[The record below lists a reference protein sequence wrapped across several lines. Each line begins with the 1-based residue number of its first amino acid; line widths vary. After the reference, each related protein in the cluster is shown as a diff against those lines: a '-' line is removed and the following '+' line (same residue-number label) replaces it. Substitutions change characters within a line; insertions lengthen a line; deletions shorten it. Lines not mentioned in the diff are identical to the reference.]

1 MNYRIS
7 VCKKTNVIT
16 VELLQEVT
24 NEMIRE
30 FKENSIY
37 HVNNL
42 IHFRLKDESNVL
54 NKMDKLPK
62 ALQIIEKIKE
72 YGYCTILFYFF
83 YVTLPDELYINNIN
97 KREVIIMFITA
108 REIRKRV
115 NNLNGNYNLRYNI
128 NVRSISEQ
136 SLSNVNTFEKYINNW
151 RELHSDEYIALTR
164 LLESVNKFKDINKS
178 KSDYKKVLYM
188 VAEKTIPQIR
198 NIKRARVIINK
209 FSNLDIDNILL
220 DECNM
225 YISCDRVL
233 NNQTKLNKLYDIDSV
248 VKENN
253 IHDDE
258 SLENCIHELCEIIS
272 SFDIDMDIKYNL
284 ALENILYTLDK
295 NYIYCDRVF
304 ILESV
309 TNYFLAKYPESLDT
323 FREVLQET
331 VYYNDKDKKEL
342 DFILDDEDFEGSLLS
357 IEPITES
364 LLNKKNEVKEI
375 INKLKKT
382 RNITSSIMKSAVNKI
397 YTKSPNNII
406 DETPNFLSWIRT
418 GLLFSTLGVNIY
430 LGLIILFVDKFIQ
443 MSLQRKETD
452 RFLAKFKNEKEKAEK
467 KLGKLKDENT
477 KKKLEEYIKTLDN
490 NIKKIEE
497 YRETLYIEKE
507 LDNMSE
513 STDLRKFLEEDVI
526 TYDEYIKN
534 HGYIV
539 QREYISARDKYNNIV
554 NTIYKNL
561 KDITLIE
568 NKSTLSLSD
577 NNCNINGYL
586 DNDNRLM
593 IPIANIYPV
602 HYEGDIIEVIEHII
616 ELIEPTL
623 EEHFVLIYEGDE
635 DLYCIYLSYDFK
647 ICDIP
652 QDNNLHND
660 LVREASLVLSLEE
673 SCNEYIKH
681 NDILDTISNNINS
694 YSEDDIDYITNISL
708 QESDILD
715 PVQLSQLIEKHRECL
730 YESNHKDKY
739 RLGSCINENMF
750 KIKTNR
756 NKVQIRKT
764 RYELCNDLSSINE
777 ALEALENINETS
789 MKTNIA
795 MARERLK
802 KAAVN
807 LSDKEKTMSR
817 QLDNSLDK
825 FNDNIQRELS
835 NKNREAVIKGRV
847 LPSASSVIKIALATG
862 VAAMINPAIAV
873 VAAIGGIAASKAGT
887 KKEKQFI
894 LDEIEIQLKLV
905 EKKIQL
911 AESNN
916 DMKALEQLL
925 KLEQKLKRERQR
937 IIYRL
942 KHYYP
947 VTANNN

>member
-1 MNYRIS
+1 
-7 VCKKTNVIT
+7 
-16 VELLQEVT
+16 
-24 NEMIRE
+24 
-30 FKENSIY
+30 
-37 HVNNL
+37 
-42 IHFRLKDESNVL
+42 
-54 NKMDKLPK
+54 
-62 ALQIIEKIKE
+62 
-72 YGYCTILFYFF
+72 
-83 YVTLPDELYINNIN
+83 
-97 KREVIIMFITA
+97 MFITA

-115 NNLNGNYNLRYNI
+115 NNLNGNYNLKYDI

-151 RELHSDEYIALTR
+151 KDLHSDEYVAFTR
-164 LLESVNKFKDINKS
+164 LLESVNRFKDINKS

-188 VAEKTIPQIR
+188 VAEKAIPQVQ
-198 NIKRARVIINK
+198 NMKRARVIVNK
-209 FSNLDIDNILL
+209 FNLDQDNILL

-233 NNQTKLNKLYDIDSV
+233 NNQRKLNKIYDIDSV
-248 VKENN
+248 VRENN

-258 SLENCIHELCEIIS
+258 SLENCIHELCDIIS

-284 ALENILYTLDK
+284 ALENVLYTLDK
-295 NYIYCDRVF
+295 NYIHCDRSFV
-304 ILESV
+304 LESI

-323 FREVLQET
+323 FKDVLQET
-331 VYYNDKDKKEL
+331 VYYNEKDKKEL
-342 DFILDDEDFEGSLLS
+342 EFILDDEEFEDCLLS
-357 IEPITES
+357 IEPISES
-364 LLNKKNEVKEI
+364 LLNKKDEVKEL

-382 RNITSSIMKSAVNKI
+382 PNITSSILKTTVNKI

-418 GLLFSTLGVNIY
+418 ALLFSTLGVNIY
-430 LGLIILFVDKFIQ
+430 LGIIVLFVDKFIQ

-467 KLGKLKDENT
+467 KLEKLKNEES
-477 KKKLEEYIKTLDN
+477 KKRLEEYIKTLDN

-497 YRETLYIEKE
+497 YRESLYSEKE

-513 STDLRKFLEEDVI
+513 STDLRRFLEEDII

-534 HGYIV
+534 HSYIV
-539 QREYISARDKYNNIV
+539 QREYISARDRYNNII
-554 NTIYKNL
+554 NSMYKKS
-561 KDITLIE
+561 KDIIFIE
-568 NKSTLSLSD
+568 NKSTLSLD
-577 NNCNINGYL
+577 NTNCNLNGYL
-586 DNDNRLM
+586 DSDNRLM
-593 IPIANIYPV
+593 IPVANIYPKY
-602 HYEGDIIEVIEHII
+602 YEGDIIEAIDNII

-623 EEHFVLIYEGDE
+623 KENFVLIYEGDE

-647 ICDIP
+647 ISDIP
-652 QDNNLHND
+652 QENNLHND
-660 LVREASLVLSLEE
+660 LLREASLVLSIEE

-681 NDILDTISNNINS
+681 NDILDTISNNISS

-708 QESDILD
+708 RECNILD
-715 PVQLSQLIEKHRECL
+715 PIRLSKIIGKYREYL
-730 YESNHKDKY
+730 YETNHKDKY

-756 NKVQIRKT
+756 NKEQSRKT
-764 RYELCNDLSSINE
+764 RYELCNDLSIINE

-789 MKTNIA
+789 MKTNITI
-795 MARERLK
+795 ARERLK
-802 KAAVN
+802 KAAIK
-807 LSDKEKTMSR
+807 LSDKEKVMSR
-817 QLDNSLDK
+817 QLDNALDK

-835 NKNREAVIKGRV
+835 NKNREAVIKGRI

-862 VAAMINPAIAV
+862 VTAMINPAIAV

-947 VTANNN
+947 VTVNNN

>member
-1 MNYRIS
+1 
-7 VCKKTNVIT
+7 
-16 VELLQEVT
+16 
-24 NEMIRE
+24 
-30 FKENSIY
+30 
-37 HVNNL
+37 
-42 IHFRLKDESNVL
+42 
-54 NKMDKLPK
+54 
-62 ALQIIEKIKE
+62 
-72 YGYCTILFYFF
+72 
-83 YVTLPDELYINNIN
+83 
-97 KREVIIMFITA
+97 MFITA

-136 SLSNVNTFEKYINNW
+136 SLSNVFTFEKYINNW
-151 RELHSDEYIALTR
+151 RELHSDDYIALTR
-164 LLESVNKFKDINKS
+164 LLESVNKFKDTNKS
-178 KSDYKKVLYM
+178 NSDYKKVLYM
-188 VAEKTIPQIR
+188 VAEKVIPQIQ
-198 NIKRARVIINK
+198 NMKRVRVIINK

-233 NNQTKLNKLYDIDSV
+233 NNQTKLNKIYDIDSI

-258 SLENCIHELCEIIS
+258 SLENCIHELCEIIY

-295 NYIYCDRVF
+295 NYVYCDRVF
-304 ILESV
+304 VLESV

-323 FREVLQET
+323 FREVLQEA

-342 DFILDDEDFEGSLLS
+342 DFILDDEDFEDSLLS
-357 IEPITES
+357 IEPISES

-418 GLLFSTLGVNIY
+418 SLLFSTLGVNIY

-490 NIKKIEE
+490 NIKKIEV
-497 YRETLYIEKE
+497 YRETLYTEKE

-526 TYDEYIKN
+526 NYDEYIKN

-539 QREYISARDKYNNIV
+539 QREYITTRDKYNNIV
-554 NTIYKNL
+554 NTIYKDL
-561 KDITLIE
+561 KDNTLIE
-568 NKSTLSLSD
+568 NKSTLSLDSD
-577 NNCNINGYL
+577 SCNLNGYL
-586 DNDNRLM
+586 DSDNRLM

-602 HYEGDIIEVIEHII
+602 HYEGNIIDVIDHII

-623 EEHFVLIYEGDE
+623 GEHFILMYEGDE

-647 ICDIP
+647 IYDIP

-681 NDILDTISNNINS
+681 NDMIDTISNNINS

-715 PVQLSQLIEKHRECL
+715 PVQLSQLIEKHREYL

-756 NKVQIRKT
+756 NKAQIRKT
-764 RYELCNDLSSINE
+764 RYELYNDLSSINE

-789 MKTNIA
+789 MKTNIV

-807 LSDKEKTMSR
+807 LSDKEKTISR
-817 QLDNSLDK
+817 QLDNSLEK

>member
-1 MNYRIS
+1 
-7 VCKKTNVIT
+7 
-16 VELLQEVT
+16 
-24 NEMIRE
+24 
-30 FKENSIY
+30 
-37 HVNNL
+37 
-42 IHFRLKDESNVL
+42 
-54 NKMDKLPK
+54 
-62 ALQIIEKIKE
+62 
-72 YGYCTILFYFF
+72 
-83 YVTLPDELYINNIN
+83 
-97 KREVIIMFITA
+97 MFITA

-115 NNLNGNYNLRYNI
+115 NNLNGNYNLKYDI

-151 RELHSDEYIALTR
+151 KDLHSDEYVAFTR
-164 LLESVNKFKDINKS
+164 LLESVNRFKDINKS

-188 VAEKTIPQIR
+188 VAEKAIPQVQ
-198 NIKRARVIINK
+198 NMKRARVIVNK
-209 FSNLDIDNILL
+209 FNLDQDNILL

-233 NNQTKLNKLYDIDSV
+233 NNQRKLNKIYDIDSV
-248 VKENN
+248 VRENN

-258 SLENCIHELCEIIS
+258 SLENCIHELCDIIS

-284 ALENILYTLDK
+284 ALENVLYTLDK
-295 NYIYCDRVF
+295 NYIHCDRSFV
-304 ILESV
+304 LESI

-323 FREVLQET
+323 FKDVLQET
-331 VYYNDKDKKEL
+331 VYYNEKDKKEL
-342 DFILDDEDFEGSLLS
+342 EFILDDEEFEDCLLS
-357 IEPITES
+357 IEPISES
-364 LLNKKNEVKEI
+364 LLNKKDEVKEL

-382 RNITSSIMKSAVNKI
+382 PNITSSILKTTVNKI

-418 GLLFSTLGVNIY
+418 ALLFSTLGVNIY
-430 LGLIILFVDKFIQ
+430 LGVIVLFVDKFIQ

-467 KLGKLKDENT
+467 KLEKLKNEES
-477 KKKLEEYIKTLDN
+477 KKRLEEYIKTLDN

-497 YRETLYIEKE
+497 YRESLYTEKE

-513 STDLRKFLEEDVI
+513 STDLRRFLEEDII

-534 HGYIV
+534 HSYIV
-539 QREYISARDKYNNIV
+539 QREYISARDRYNNII
-554 NTIYKNL
+554 NSMYKKS
-561 KDITLIE
+561 KDIIFIE
-568 NKSTLSLSD
+568 NKSTLSLD
-577 NNCNINGYL
+577 NTNCNLNGYL
-586 DNDNRLM
+586 DSDNRLM
-593 IPIANIYPV
+593 IPVANIYPKY
-602 HYEGDIIEVIEHII
+602 YEGDIIEAIDNII

-623 EEHFVLIYEGDE
+623 KENFVLIYEGDE

-647 ICDIP
+647 ISDIP
-652 QDNNLHND
+652 QENNLHND
-660 LVREASLVLSLEE
+660 LLREASLVLSIEE

-681 NDILDTISNNINS
+681 NDILDTISNNISS

-708 QESDILD
+708 RECNILD
-715 PVQLSQLIEKHRECL
+715 PIRLSKIIGKYREYL
-730 YESNHKDKY
+730 YETNHKDKY

-756 NKVQIRKT
+756 NKEQSRKT
-764 RYELCNDLSSINE
+764 RYELCNDLSMINE

-789 MKTNIA
+789 MKTNITI
-795 MARERLK
+795 ARERLK
-802 KAAVN
+802 KAAIK
-807 LSDKEKTMSR
+807 LSDKEKVMSR
-817 QLDNSLDK
+817 QLDNALDK

-835 NKNREAVIKGRV
+835 NKNREAVIKGRI

-862 VAAMINPAIAV
+862 VTAMINPAIAV

-947 VTANNN
+947 VTANRD

>member
-1 MNYRIS
+1 
-7 VCKKTNVIT
+7 
-16 VELLQEVT
+16 
-24 NEMIRE
+24 
-30 FKENSIY
+30 
-37 HVNNL
+37 
-42 IHFRLKDESNVL
+42 
-54 NKMDKLPK
+54 
-62 ALQIIEKIKE
+62 
-72 YGYCTILFYFF
+72 
-83 YVTLPDELYINNIN
+83 
-97 KREVIIMFITA
+97 MFITA

-115 NNLNGNYNLRYNI
+115 NNLKGNYNLKHDI

-151 RELHSDEYIALTR
+151 RDLHSDQYVAFTK
-164 LLESVNKFKDINKS
+164 LLESVNNFKNINNS
-178 KSDYKKVLYM
+178 KSDYKKILYL
-188 VAEKTIPQIR
+188 VAEKAIPEIQ
-198 NIKRARVIINK
+198 NMKRARVIINK
-209 FSNLDIDNILL
+209 FSGLDNDNILL

-225 YISCDRVL
+225 YIACDRVL
-233 NNQTKLNKLYDIDSV
+233 NNQNKLNKIYDIDSI

-258 SLENCIHELCEIIS
+258 SLENCVQELCEVIS

-284 ALENILYTLDK
+284 ALENVLYTLEK
-295 NYIYCDRVF
+295 NYIHCDRSFV
-304 ILESV
+304 LESI
-309 TNYFLAKYPESLDT
+309 TDYFLMKYPESLDT
-323 FREVLQET
+323 FKDVLQET

-342 DFILDDEDFEGSLLS
+342 EFVLDDEDFDDIESTLS
-357 IEPITES
+357 IEPITEAV
-364 LLNKKNEVKEI
+364 LDKKNEVKEI

-382 RNITSSIMKSAVNKI
+382 PKMTSSLMKSAVNKI

-430 LGLIILFVDKFIQ
+430 LGLVVLFVDKFIQ

-467 KLGKLKDENT
+467 KLEKLKSEES

-490 NIKKIEE
+490 NIKKLEE
-497 YRETLYIEKE
+497 YRESLYTEKE

-513 STDLRKFLEEDVI
+513 STDLRKFLEEDII
-526 TYDEYIKN
+526 TYDEYKKN
-534 HGYIV
+534 HGFIV
-539 QREYISARDKYNNIV
+539 QREYITTRDKYNNIV
-554 NTIYKNL
+554 NTIYKDL

-568 NKSTLSLSD
+568 NKSTLSLDCDS
-577 NNCNINGYL
+577 CNLNGYL
-586 DNDNRLM
+586 DSDNRLM

-602 HYEGDIIEVIEHII
+602 HYEGNIIDVIDHIV

-623 EEHFVLIYEGDE
+623 GEYFTLIYEGDE
-635 DLYCIYLSYDFK
+635 DLYCIHLSYDFK
-647 ICDIP
+647 ISDIP
-652 QDNNLHND
+652 QEKNLHND

-673 SCNEYIKH
+673 SCNEFIKH
-681 NDILDTISNNINS
+681 NDILDTISNNIKT
-694 YSEDDIDYITNISL
+694 YSEDDIDDITNISL
-708 QESDILD
+708 YESNILD
-715 PVQLSQLIEKHRECL
+715 PIQLSQLLGSYRESL
-730 YESNHKDKY
+730 YINNDKNKY
-739 RLGSCINENMF
+739 RMGSCINENMF
-750 KIKTNR
+750 KIKTNIKR
-756 NKVQIRKT
+756 EEIKKS
-764 RYELCNDLSSINE
+764 RYEVCNDLALLNE
-777 ALEALENINETS
+777 ALQALENINETS
-789 MKTNIA
+789 MKTNII

-802 KAAVN
+802 KAAVQ
-807 LSDKEKTMSR
+807 LSDKEKVVSK
-817 QLDNSLDK
+817 QLDTALDR

-862 VAAMINPAIAV
+862 IAAMINPAVAV
-873 VAAIGGIAASKAGT
+873 VAALGGLAASKAGT

-916 DMKALEQLL
+916 DMKSLEQLL

-947 VTANNN
+947 VTANRD

>member
-1 MNYRIS
+1 
-7 VCKKTNVIT
+7 
-16 VELLQEVT
+16 
-24 NEMIRE
+24 
-30 FKENSIY
+30 
-37 HVNNL
+37 
-42 IHFRLKDESNVL
+42 
-54 NKMDKLPK
+54 
-62 ALQIIEKIKE
+62 
-72 YGYCTILFYFF
+72 
-83 YVTLPDELYINNIN
+83 
-97 KREVIIMFITA
+97 MFITA

-115 NNLNGNYNLRYNI
+115 NNLNGNYNLKYDI

-151 RELHSDEYIALTR
+151 KDLHSDEYVAFTR
-164 LLESVNKFKDINKS
+164 LLESVNRFKDINKS

-188 VAEKTIPQIR
+188 VAEKAIPQVQ
-198 NIKRARVIINK
+198 NMKRARVIVNK
-209 FSNLDIDNILL
+209 FNLDQDNILL

-233 NNQTKLNKLYDIDSV
+233 NNQRKLNKIYDIDSV
-248 VKENN
+248 VRENN

-258 SLENCIHELCEIIS
+258 SLENCIHELCDIIS

-284 ALENILYTLDK
+284 ALENVLYTLDK
-295 NYIYCDRVF
+295 NYIHCDRSFV
-304 ILESV
+304 LESI

-323 FREVLQET
+323 FKDVLQET
-331 VYYNDKDKKEL
+331 VYYNEKDKKEL
-342 DFILDDEDFEGSLLS
+342 EFILDDEEFEDCLLS
-357 IEPITES
+357 IEPISES
-364 LLNKKNEVKEI
+364 LLNKKDEVKEL

-382 RNITSSIMKSAVNKI
+382 PNITSSILKTTVNKI

-418 GLLFSTLGVNIY
+418 ALLFSTLGVNIY
-430 LGLIILFVDKFIQ
+430 LGVIVLFVDKFIQ

-467 KLGKLKDENT
+467 KLEKLKNEES
-477 KKKLEEYIKTLDN
+477 KKRLEEYIKTLDN

-497 YRETLYIEKE
+497 YRESLYTEKE

-513 STDLRKFLEEDVI
+513 STDLRRFLEEDII

-534 HGYIV
+534 HSYIV
-539 QREYISARDKYNNIV
+539 QREYISVRDRYNNII
-554 NTIYKNL
+554 NSMYKKS
-561 KDITLIE
+561 KDIIFIE
-568 NKSTLSLSD
+568 NKSTLSLD
-577 NNCNINGYL
+577 NTNCNLNGYL
-586 DNDNRLM
+586 DSDNRLM
-593 IPIANIYPV
+593 IPVANIYPKY
-602 HYEGDIIEVIEHII
+602 YEGDIIEAIDNII

-623 EEHFVLIYEGDE
+623 KENFVLIYEGDE

-647 ICDIP
+647 ISDIP
-652 QDNNLHND
+652 QENNLHND
-660 LVREASLVLSLEE
+660 LLREASLVLSIEE

-681 NDILDTISNNINS
+681 NDILDTISNNISS

-708 QESDILD
+708 RECNILD
-715 PVQLSQLIEKHRECL
+715 PIRLSKIIGKYREYL
-730 YESNHKDKY
+730 YETNHKDKY

-756 NKVQIRKT
+756 NKEQSRKT
-764 RYELCNDLSSINE
+764 RYELCNDLSMINE

-789 MKTNIA
+789 MKTNITI
-795 MARERLK
+795 ARERLK
-802 KAAVN
+802 KAAIK
-807 LSDKEKTMSR
+807 LSDKEKVMSR
-817 QLDNSLDK
+817 QLDNALDK

-835 NKNREAVIKGRV
+835 NKNREAVIKGRI

-862 VAAMINPAIAV
+862 VTAMINPAIAV

-947 VTANNN
+947 VAVNNN

>member
-1 MNYRIS
+1 
-7 VCKKTNVIT
+7 
-16 VELLQEVT
+16 
-24 NEMIRE
+24 
-30 FKENSIY
+30 
-37 HVNNL
+37 
-42 IHFRLKDESNVL
+42 
-54 NKMDKLPK
+54 
-62 ALQIIEKIKE
+62 
-72 YGYCTILFYFF
+72 
-83 YVTLPDELYINNIN
+83 
-97 KREVIIMFITA
+97 MFITA

-115 NNLNGNYNLRYNI
+115 NNLNGNYNLKYDI

-151 RELHSDEYIALTR
+151 KDLHSDEYVAFTR
-164 LLESVNKFKDINKS
+164 LLESVNRFKDINKS

-188 VAEKTIPQIR
+188 VAEKAIPQVQ
-198 NIKRARVIINK
+198 NMKRARVIVNK
-209 FSNLDIDNILL
+209 FNLDQDNILL

-233 NNQTKLNKLYDIDSV
+233 NNQRKLNKIYDIDSV
-248 VKENN
+248 VRENN

-258 SLENCIHELCEIIS
+258 SLENCIHELCDIIS

-284 ALENILYTLDK
+284 ALENVLYTLDK
-295 NYIYCDRVF
+295 NYIHCDRSFV
-304 ILESV
+304 LESI

-323 FREVLQET
+323 FKDVLQET
-331 VYYNDKDKKEL
+331 VYYNEKDKKEL
-342 DFILDDEDFEGSLLS
+342 EFILDDEEFEDCLLS
-357 IEPITES
+357 IEPISES
-364 LLNKKNEVKEI
+364 LLNKKDEVKEL

-382 RNITSSIMKSAVNKI
+382 PNITSSILKTTVNKI

-418 GLLFSTLGVNIY
+418 ALLFSTLGVNIY
-430 LGLIILFVDKFIQ
+430 LGVIVLFVDKFIQ

-467 KLGKLKDENT
+467 KLEKLKNEES
-477 KKKLEEYIKTLDN
+477 KKRLEEYIKTLDN

-497 YRETLYIEKE
+497 YRESLYTEKE

-513 STDLRKFLEEDVI
+513 STDLRRFLEEDII

-534 HGYIV
+534 HSYIV
-539 QREYISARDKYNNIV
+539 QREYISVRDRYNNII
-554 NTIYKNL
+554 NSMYKKS
-561 KDITLIE
+561 KDIIFIE
-568 NKSTLSLSD
+568 NKSTLSLD
-577 NNCNINGYL
+577 NTNCNLNGYL
-586 DNDNRLM
+586 DSDNRLM
-593 IPIANIYPV
+593 IPVANIYPKY
-602 HYEGDIIEVIEHII
+602 YEGDIIEAIDNII

-623 EEHFVLIYEGDE
+623 KENFVLIYEGDE

-647 ICDIP
+647 ISDIP
-652 QDNNLHND
+652 QENNLHND
-660 LVREASLVLSLEE
+660 LLREASLVLSIEE

-681 NDILDTISNNINS
+681 NDILDTISNNISS

-708 QESDILD
+708 RECNILD
-715 PVQLSQLIEKHRECL
+715 PIRLSKIIGKYREYL
-730 YESNHKDKY
+730 YETNHKDKY

-756 NKVQIRKT
+756 NKEQSRKT
-764 RYELCNDLSSINE
+764 RYELCNDLSMINE

-789 MKTNIA
+789 MKTNITI
-795 MARERLK
+795 ARERLK
-802 KAAVN
+802 KAAIK
-807 LSDKEKTMSR
+807 LSDKEKVMSR
-817 QLDNSLDK
+817 QLDNALDK

-835 NKNREAVIKGRV
+835 NKNREAVIKGRI

-862 VAAMINPAIAV
+862 VTAMINPAIAV

-947 VTANNN
+947 VTVNNN